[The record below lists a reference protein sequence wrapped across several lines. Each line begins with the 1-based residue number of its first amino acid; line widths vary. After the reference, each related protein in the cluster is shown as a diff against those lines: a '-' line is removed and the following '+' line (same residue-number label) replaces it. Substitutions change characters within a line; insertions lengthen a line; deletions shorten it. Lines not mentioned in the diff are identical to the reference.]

1 MPSYP
6 LIDKGL
12 TRTHDLLEELSAD
25 LESACEQL
33 ETDRQSQYLR
43 RCVVRAIFSYIE
55 ALIETIKV
63 ELRSTIRTGK
73 YPKDLLS
80 IKENETLGSLAII
93 GAPRGKFL
101 SLEQNT
107 KRTFKLAAK
116 IWHLDFKLATDD
128 DEFQDFL
135 AAKSARNCL
144 THPKTFYD
152 IQVTDLDMHYH
163 TSTGIWLERE
173 FQRLFQMRIDKLKA
187 GLPPENGAAIK
198 PLLRS

>member
-6 LIDKGL
+6 RIDKGEGL

-25 LESACEQL
+25 LKCAYERL

-43 RCVVRAIFSYIE
+43 RCVVRAIFSYAE

-73 YPKDLLS
+73 YSKDFLS
-80 IKENETLGSLAII
+80 TKESETLGSLAII
-93 GAPRGKFL
+93 GAPQGKFL
-101 SLEQNT
+101 SLEQNI

-116 IWHLDFKLATDD
+116 IWCLDFKLATDD
-128 DEFQDFL
+128 DEFQDLL
-135 AAKSARNCL
+135 AAKSARNRL

-152 IQVTDLDMHYH
+152 IQVTNLDMHYH

-173 FQRLFQMRIDKLKA
+173 FQRLFQMRIDTLMDS
-187 GLPPENGAAIK
+187 LPPED
-198 PLLRS
+198 PQQ